1 MTDSTSTTS
10 TTTDASVAT
19 ASTPIDLN
27 QAWKANYPSRY
38 YAYAN
43 PDANINGYPT
53 VGWIDISMFID
64 KPSWLPIAS
73 EMIPY
78 TQEQWDSRL
87 FVNQVIKDGVVVTE
101 TPIVPPVPL
110 PTQADDALKVARTYV
125 TNYYILLGE
134 APSSDMIAYQ
144 KALIA
149 ISNGT
154 DTTSTELPAKPA
166 EMTQNGY

>member
-1 MTDSTSTTS
+1 MTDSTSTDTNVSTS
-10 TTTDASVAT
+10 TTATTQSWKDA
-19 ASTPIDLN
+19 
-27 QAWKANYPSRY
+27 YPSRY
-38 YAYAN
+38 YAYGN
-43 PDANINGYPT
+43 PDSTINGYPT
-53 VGWIDISMFID
+53 VGWIDISMYID
-64 KPSWLPIAS
+64 KPTWLPVAS
-73 EMIPY
+73 DMIPY

-87 FVNQVIKDGVVVTE
+87 FVNQVIKDGKVATE
-101 TPIVPPVPL
+101 VQVVPPVPL
-110 PTQADDALKVARTYV
+110 PTQADAALKVARTYV

-134 APSSDMIAYQ
+134 TPSSDMIAYQ